1 MKKIFQV
8 LLIIAI
14 TISSYLIY
22 LPTAQAASLTSPIS
36 DILTRLKISTAAD
49 HTIVFTTPSG
59 IDVGDTV
66 ALTFATGFNI
76 SAIDVGDVT
85 IGGNAPASAVVAGQ
99 LLTITADADTTVAPA
114 GTATIIVGITHH
126 VTNPGTTGSKIIS
139 IAGTFGDT
147 GSLAVSII
155 TDDQVVVTASVDPS
169 FSFTISDVAIGFST
183 ITTSAVRYAT
193 GDGAGDPAAPA
204 GGAFKVNNINSN
216 AGSGYSFT
224 TKSTGS
230 GAAAGLYSAAPVG
243 DLIEADAVADI
254 VLGTDGYAFCGKN
267 AAGGAL
273 AVIAGFACETGS
285 TAISLVSQIFAS
297 DTGVVASGSVDID
310 LKAGLSGTTK
320 PGSYTDTLTII
331 GTANFQ
337 KFSVI
342 NYQFPI
348 KLLKIN

>member
-8 LLIIAI
+8 LLIIAV

-22 LPTAQAASLTSPIS
+22 LPTAKAASLTSPIS
-36 DILTRLKISTAAD
+36 DILTRLKISTAAN

-66 ALTFATGFNI
+66 ALTFAADFDI
-76 SAIDVGDVT
+76 SAVVVGDVT
-85 IGGNAPASAVVAGQ
+85 IGGNAPASAVPAGQ
-99 LLTITADADTTVAPA
+99 VLTITADADTTVAAA
-114 GTATIIVGITHH
+114 GTATIVIGNSHII
-126 VTNPGTTGSKIIS
+126 NPTTTGSKIIS

-147 GSLAVSII
+147 GSLAVSMV

-193 GDGAGDPAAPA
+193 GDGAGSAGAPA

-273 AVIAGFACETGS
+273 AVVAGFACETGS
-285 TAISLVSQIFAS
+285 TAISLVSQTFAT
-297 DTGVVASGSVDID
+297 DAGVVASGSVDID

-320 PGSYTDTLTII
+320 PGAYTDTLTII
-331 GTANFQ
+331 GTANF
-337 KFSVI
+337 
-342 NYQFPI
+342 
-348 KLLKIN
+348 